1 MGYNKNEAKRN
12 EKRNEKRNKVDKN
25 KALSATTVFSTMFRG
40 IKSEMDT
47 PNIHRII
54 AFAAYDDSTAGT
66 RREVEKYQGNEHLHF
81 FGWVVNDEVIGICGF
96 EEYPDKVK
104 VHLLSVD
111 NTTRSKGVGTAMIK
125 ALKRKY
131 RKPIEAETGPSAIGF
146 YRKCSFKAKAFAHPE
161 RGTRYTCVLPLYAL
175 Q

>member
-1 MGYNKNEAKRN
+1 MGYKKNEMKKHEKKNKTNKNRVPA
-12 EKRNEKRNKVDKN
+12 V
-25 KALSATTVFSTMFRG
+25 TTVFTTMFRG

-54 AFAAYDDSTAGT
+54 AFAAYDESPAGT
-66 RREVEKYQGNEHLHF
+66 RREVEKYQSNDHLQF
-81 FGWVVNDEVIGICGF
+81 FGWVVNDEVLGICGF

-111 NTTRSKGVGTAMIK
+111 NTTRSKGVGSAMIK
-125 ALKRKY
+125 ALKRKFH
-131 RKPIEAETGPSAIGF
+131 KPIEAETGDGAIGF
-146 YRKCSFKAKAFAHPE
+146 YRKCSFKDKAFAHPE
-161 RGTRYTCVLPLYAL
+161 RGTRYTCVLPLYAM